1 MIIDQKVNKQIVGV
15 YLIDGNVNGTQMAT
29 TSKPNLVRKILTRL
43 IFGWKWVNVKKLKTL
58 K

>member
-43 IFGWKWVNVKKLKTL
+43 ILGWKWVNVKKLKTL

>member
-1 MIIDQKVNKQIVGV
+1 V

-43 IFGWKWVNVKKLKTL
+43 ILGWKWVNVKKLKTL